1 MTDYEKL
8 GVFYLGRER
17 DLATGESTNTPLLY
31 DSRDLTTHGV
41 IVGMTGSGKTGLA
54 VSLLEEAVI
63 DGVPAIAIDPKGDLG
78 NLMLTFP
85 DLQPA
90 DFRPWVDEGEA
101 SRKGLTPD
109 QFAEQTAQTWAK
121 GLGDWG
127 QDGGRIER
135 FRSSAEVAIYTPGS
149 SAGIPLSV
157 LKSLSAPP
165 QALLNDR
172 DALRERVMASV
183 SGLLTMLGIEA
194 DPVRS
199 REHILLSNL
208 VDRAWSEGRDL
219 DLAALIRDI
228 QSPPFDRVG
237 VLDVESF
244 YPTNERADLA
254 MQMNNLLA
262 SPGFSAWMEGEPLD
276 IQRLLWTPEGKPRL
290 SIISI
295 AHLADA
301 ERMFFVTLLLNEV
314 VTWMRGQSGT
324 SSLRALLYMD
334 EVFGYLPPVANPPSK
349 LPMLTLYKQARAF
362 GLGVVVA
369 TQNPVDL
376 DYKGLANAGTW
387 FLGRL
392 QTERDKARVME
403 GLEGASAAAGKAFD
417 QAKYDEL
424 LARLGSRVFLMNNV
438 NDDVPVLFQTRW
450 ALSYLRGPLTRAQIQ
465 TLMADRKP
473 AAPLAAEPDKT
484 GDVAGPAQSTP
495 PSPETQRPLL
505 PPEIPETF
513 LAWRGSPLE
522 GESLQY
528 RATLLGSARLHYV
541 DSRAGID
548 VWEQATLLA
557 PLPADDGPPDWE
569 GAQPLDPERLE
580 LESAPD
586 QRATF
591 DALPA
596 AATRARSY
604 KTWSG
609 SLEDTL
615 YRTRSLKIPSHSV
628 TELTAVSGEAEGD
641 FRVRVQQRLRELR
654 DAEVDKLRD
663 RFAPKI
669 QQLIDREQ
677 RAQQKL
683 QRESEEYQQQKM
695 QSMFSIGA
703 SLIGALFGGG
713 RRRGVSATQ
722 INRAASSLG
731 RAGRA
736 WSEREDIDSAEE
748 TVEQVQ
754 QRRAE
759 MEQELEREVA
769 DVTSRFDPESVVL
782 ETTEIRPRKSDISV
796 ERMSLAWTP
805 WWVHPTGSSR
815 PAFE

>member
-1 MTDYEKL
+1 MSDFEKL
-8 GVFYLGRER
+8 GAFYLGRER
-17 DLATGESTNTPLLY
+17 DLASGEATENLLLY

-54 VSLLEEAVI
+54 ISLLEEAAI

-85 DLQPA
+85 QLQPS

-101 SRKGLTPD
+101 QRKGLTPD
-109 QFAEQTAQTWAK
+109 QFAEQTAQTWQK
-121 GLGDWG
+121 GLADWG
-127 QDGGRIER
+127 QDGARLER
-135 FRSSAEVAIYTPGS
+135 FKNSVDVAIYTPGS

-157 LKSLSAPP
+157 LKSLAAPP
-165 QALLNDR
+165 QALLDDR

-199 REHILLSNL
+199 REHILVSNL
-208 VDRAWSEGRDL
+208 VERAWSEGRDL
-219 DLAALIRDI
+219 DLAALIREI
-228 QSPPFDRVG
+228 QSPPIERVG
-237 VLDVESF
+237 VLDMESF
-244 YPTNERADLA
+244 YPSKERSDLA

-262 SPGFSAWMEGEPLD
+262 SPGFAAWMEGEPMD
-276 IQRLLWTPEGKPRL
+276 VQRLLWTPEGKPRL

-295 AHLADA
+295 AHLGDA
-301 ERMFFVTLLLNEV
+301 ERMFLVTLLLNEV
-314 VTWMRGQSGT
+314 VAWMRGQSGT

-349 LPMLTLYKQARAF
+349 IPMLTLYKQARAF

-417 QAKYDEL
+417 QARYDEL

-450 ALSYLRGPLTRAQIQ
+450 ALSYLRGPLTRTQIQ
-465 TLMADRKP
+465 TLMADRKSTVP
-473 AAPLAAEPDKT
+473 AGTEAAAVESR
-484 GDVAGPAQSTP
+484 PAQLPTAS
-495 PSPETQRPLL
+495 SADEIQRPLL

-513 LAWRGSPLE
+513 LAWRGSPVE
-522 GESLQY
+522 GE
-528 RATLLGSARLHYV
+528 TLRYQPALLASARLHYV
-541 DSRAGID
+541 DAKAGVD
-548 VWEQATLLA
+548 TWELATLLA
-557 PLPADDGPPDWE
+557 PVPGNDGPPDWE
-569 GAQPLDPERLE
+569 HARALDSDRLE
-580 LESAPD
+580 LEAAPD
-586 QRATF
+586 ERAAF
-591 DALPA
+591 DSLPG
-596 AATRARSY
+596 AATRTRSY
-604 KTWSG
+604 KSWSG
-609 SLEDTL
+609 ALEETL
-615 YRTRSLKIPSHSV
+615 YRARSLKVSTHSE
-628 TELTAVSGEAEGD
+628 TGLTAAPNESDGD
-641 FRVRVQQRLRELR
+641 LSVRVHQRLRELR

-663 RFAPKI
+663 RYAPKI
-669 QQLIDREQ
+669 QQLVDREQ

-683 QRESEEYQQQKM
+683 QREADEYEQQKM
-695 QSMFSIGA
+695 HSMLSVGA
-703 SLIGALFGGG
+703 SLLGAIFGGG
-713 RRRGVSATQ
+713 RRRTPSATQ
-722 INRAASSLG
+722 INRAASTLG

-736 WSEREDIDSAEE
+736 WSEREDIDAAEE

-759 MEQELEREVA
+759 LELELEREVA
-769 DVTSRFDPESVVL
+769 EVTARFAPEAMTL
-782 ETTEIRPRKSDISV
+782 ETREIRPRKSDISV
-796 ERMSLAWTP
+796 ERLSLAWTP
-805 WWVHPTGSSR
+805 WWVLPGGESR